1 MEVVGTDLPELSGG
15 GSEKDRVRAPTNEKR
30 SYISFSIY
38 LVLNSFKHI
47 HLHTHRAIA
56 ATYVATYIAE
66 MLAVSNVLLSSPCRV
81 VTK

>member
-15 GSEKDRVRAPTNEKR
+15 GSEKDRVRAPTKEKR

-47 HLHTHRAIA
+47 HLLTHRAIA
-56 ATYVATYIAE
+56 
-66 MLAVSNVLLSSPCRV
+66 S
-81 VTK
+81 